1 MAKTY
6 TLAGTSHYKGETAYR
21 FATKKLNV
29 RVGVLKRNG
38 HTKINLVELPS
49 EMTKADAIAHLNT
62 LNITAVMPKGRQS
75 KAAMEK
81 AAASAAK
88 RTAAN
93 DRRKAARAAAKGP
106 KVEAILAPLADAVIA
121 GETVSQDQID
131 EAVSALIKVEDGASI
146 LIDQITGEEV
156 AS

>member
-21 FATKKLNV
+21 FATKKLGV

-49 EMTKADAIAHLNT
+49 EMTKVEAVAHLAT
-62 LNITAVMPKGRQS
+62 LNISAVMPKGRQS

-81 AAASAAK
+81 AAATAAK
-88 RTAAN
+88 RAAAN
-93 DRRKAARAAAKGP
+93 ERRKAQRAAS
-106 KVEAILAPLADAVIA
+106 KVQTIVNPDNVILLPA
-121 GETVSQDQID
+121 SND
-131 EAVSALIKVEDGASI
+131 EAAVEGADV
-146 LIDQITGEEV
+146 LLEQITGEDV